1 MKFIIVAEQSGV
13 LILDPAQ
20 IIADGLIMS
29 MQIIKNKIII
39 DNFFIFY
46 KIKLQEV
53 TEIDIEVIYWNM
65 RMRTISITS
74 IIIPSIISLVILI
87 LISVHISSLI

>member
-1 MKFIIVAEQSGV
+1 MKFIIVAEQSD
-13 LILDPAQ
+13 LFIFDSAQ
-20 IIADGLIMS
+20 KITDGLIMS

-74 IIIPSIISLVILI
+74 IIISSIISLVILI

>member
-20 IIADGLIMS
+20 IITDGLIMS

-46 KIKLQEV
+46 RIKLQEV

-74 IIIPSIISLVILI
+74 TIISSIISLVILI

>member
-1 MKFIIVAEQSGV
+1 MKFIIVAEQSDV
-13 LILDPAQ
+13 LIFDPAQ

-46 KIKLQEV
+46 RIKLQEV

-74 IIIPSIISLVILI
+74 IIISSIISLVILI

>member
-1 MKFIIVAEQSGV
+1 MKFIIVAEQSDV

-20 IIADGLIMS
+20 IITDGLIMS

-46 KIKLQEV
+46 RIKLQEV

-65 RMRTISITS
+65 RIRTISITS
-74 IIIPSIISLVILI
+74 IIISSIISLVILI

>member
-1 MKFIIVAEQSGV
+1 
-13 LILDPAQ
+13 
-20 IIADGLIMS
+20 MS

-46 KIKLQEV
+46 RIKLQEV
-53 TEIDIEVIYWNM
+53 TEIDIDVIYWNM

-74 IIIPSIISLVILI
+74 IIISSIISLVILI